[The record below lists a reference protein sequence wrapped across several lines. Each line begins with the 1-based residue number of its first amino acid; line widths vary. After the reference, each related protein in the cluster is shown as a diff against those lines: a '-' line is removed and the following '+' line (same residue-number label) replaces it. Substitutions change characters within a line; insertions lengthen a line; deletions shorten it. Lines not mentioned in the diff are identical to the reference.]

1 MEINLKLKEI
11 QDLEEHK
18 ERFTTNDV
26 EKLKELRLVEQ
37 KLFGQRE
44 EFKQL

>member
-11 QDLEEHK
+11 QDLEEQK
-18 ERFTTNDV
+18 EKFTTNDV
-26 EKLKELRLVEQ
+26 EKLKELRLIEQ
-37 KLFGQRE
+37 KLFGQRQ